1 MNMLLTETIMKTR
14 VTLLAALVAAAAFA
28 TTAVHAADAD
38 KKYSK
43 EEFKSDAKA
52 AGTGIKDSAKDVGHQ
67 VGTGTKKAYHSAK
80 DKIKKDVKD
89 RKPGDGTLAKKNDA
103 TPAVTEG
110 RKPEGKKP

>member
-1 MNMLLTETIMKTR
+1 MKFS
-14 VTLLAALVAAAAFA
+14 VTLIAACAALAAFA
-28 TTAVHAADAD
+28 TTAVHAADTD

-52 AGTGIKDSAKDVGHQ
+52 AGTGIKNAAKDVGHQ

-80 DKIKKDVKD
+80 GKIKKDVKD
-89 RKPGDGTLAKKNDA
+89 GKPGDGTLAKKNEA

-110 RKPEGKKP
+110 RKP